1 MSYNRMPESSLRL
14 ERAEASLLAWAFSLS
29 LGLHL
34 VAWGSFEMG
43 RHYGWWQR
51 VHWPAWL
58 KSPKMLTEMLKK
70 HEMQPIQRAEEIP
83 LIFVDVS
90 PAQATPEPPKDAKY
104 YSNKNSRAANEEVDK
119 ETATPKIEGK
129 RPDLAKTEDV
139 PREKFTPLQ
148 PVPPVPQAKE
158 PQEEAKAITA
168 HKPGDLTMAKPDLNP
183 KKDEGQEKR
192 SRPKTVQEAKA
203 RLQENQLAG
212 QKMKLEGG
220 VSLHS
225 KNSVDARATPFGDYD
240 YWLVMAISQCWHGL
254 LEDQSYASDYR
265 GKVVLT
271 FTLHQDGRITGL
283 NIIENSAGS
292 IPGSICETAVE
303 KPRPYNKFPTEMRRV
318 VGDSRHIQFTF
329 YYD

>member
-1 MSYNRMPESSLRL
+1 MSDNRMPASSLRR
-14 ERAEASLLAWAFSLS
+14 ERAEATLLSWAFALS

-34 VAWGSFEMG
+34 VAWGSFELG
-43 RHYGWWQR
+43 KQFGWWQR
-51 VHWPAWL
+51 VHWPDWL
-58 KSPKMLTEMLKK
+58 KPPGMLTEILKK
-70 HEMQPIQRAEEIP
+70 RPAEQIQRVEEIP
-83 LIFVDVS
+83 RIFVDVN
-90 PAQATPEPPKDAKY
+90 PAQAAPEPPKDAKY
-104 YSNKNSRAANEEVDK
+104 YSNKNSRAANEQADQ

-148 PVPPVPQAKE
+148 PVPPVPKAKE
-158 PQEEAKAITA
+158 PQEEAKAVTTY
-168 HKPGDLTMAKPDLNP
+168 KPGDLTMTKPDLNP
-183 KKDEGQEKR
+183 KKDEGREKQ

-225 KNSVDARATPFGDYD
+225 KNSVDAKATPFGEYD
-240 YWLVMAISQCWHGL
+240 YFLVMAISQCWHAL
-254 LEDQSYASDYR
+254 LEEQSYASDYR
-265 GKVVLT
+265 GKVVVQ
-271 FTLHQDGRITGL
+271 FQLHYDGRITEL
-283 NIIENSAGS
+283 NIAENTAGS

-303 KPRPYNKFPTEMRRV
+303 KPRPYSKFPADMRRV
-318 VGDSRHIQFTF
+318 VGDTRHIQFTF